1 MKNILAC
8 FLFLSIITSVHAQK
22 HGEKDFRQSREK
34 IEAAKIGFLT
44 SKLDLTREQAIAFW
58 PVYNEYSDKRFAIK
72 ESMLKNKM
80 RRPSDDDKE
89 VDWEKRLEELSNMRK
104 KEFELEDEYKAKFLK
119 IISAKQV
126 ISLFK
131 AEREFMD
138 MLRSRISEKRGG
150 SRDGFR
156 PRDDRH

>member
-1 MKNILAC
+1 M
-8 FLFLSIITSVHAQK
+8 FLSIVFTIHAQR

-44 SKLDLTREQAIAFW
+44 SKLDLTREQAIEFW
-58 PVYNEYSDKRFAIK
+58 PVYNEYSDKRFEIK

-80 RRPSDDDKE
+80 RRHSDDDTE
-89 VDWEKRLEELSNMRK
+89 VDWEKKLEEISNMRK
-104 KEFELEDEYKAKFLK
+104 KEFELEDEYKSKFLK

-126 ISLFK
+126 LTLFK

-138 MLRSRISEKRGG
+138 MLRSRISEKRGNKRG
-150 SRDGFR
+150 EPGDDFR
-156 PRDDRH
+156 HGGDRH